1 MWYKYLRMVT
11 IMNMIK
17 KEYKASLLVLAY
29 IAMAELVYITLMV
42 NVVGKWYLTVLVA
55 LAIIIVGVII
65 GFFYIKS
72 EYNKHLELENKKEE
86 IAQVVENNIAENK
99 VVEENKGE

>member
-1 MWYKYLRMVT
+1 
-11 IMNMIK
+11 MNMIK
-17 KEYKASLLVLAY
+17 KEYKASFLVLAY

-86 IAQVVENNIAENK
+86 TAQVVENNIAENK

>member
-1 MWYKYLRMVT
+1 MVT

-55 LAIIIVGVII
+55 LAIIIVGAII

-86 IAQVVENNIAENK
+86 TTQVVENNIDENK

>member
-1 MWYKYLRMVT
+1 
-11 IMNMIK
+11 MNMIK

-86 IAQVVENNIAENK
+86 TAQVVENNIAENK

>member
-1 MWYKYLRMVT
+1 
-11 IMNMIK
+11 MNMIK

-55 LAIIIVGVII
+55 FPIIIVGVII

-86 IAQVVENNIAENK
+86 TAQVVENNIDENK